1 MSFVRVGDTAAYD
14 PRTLHP
20 LEYDDGDIR
29 HVNEVFGFSVRLA
42 GESGGKEHDDT
53 DRRVTRS
60 MVLQMAG
67 SKAYADWLMGFLVAA
82 KVWVPDGTG
91 YRLMNDPNYIH
102 LLLQDEIDRNRIRK
116 RDAKNPR
123 LVAMALLRDGDNCR
137 ACGRR
142 VNWADRKSPA
152 GGTWEHVNINNQPT
166 SQHEYVVY
174 CFGCQNDP
182 MADVMEPPLTPHYSS
197 KTRDRIKDMLGS
209 WPTKAAIAEYIS
221 GLRTLPG
228 TATSRQRPE
237 PENATPTGLRTD
249 SGNAATG
256 LRPGT
261 ENATTADAQRPEK
274 ASGNAG
280 ANTPPD
286 PPPKGPDGGSS
297 ADQMIR
303 GLPDL
308 APPGRDGTGSA
319 SPGLT
324 GTGRVAPEPGRPPTS
339 RSRRRKPT
347 PLAQHEEGH
356 DA

>member
-20 LEYDDGDIR
+20 LEYDGGDIR

-67 SKAYADWLMGFLVAA
+67 SKDYAEWLMRFLVAA
-82 KVWVPDGTG
+82 KVWAPDGTG
-91 YRLMNDPNYIH
+91 YRLINDPNYIH
-102 LLLQDEIDRNRIRK
+102 LLLQDEIDRNRVRK

-137 ACGRR
+137 SCGRR
-142 VNWADRKSPA
+142 VNWSDRKSPA
-152 GGTWEHVNINNQPT
+152 GGTWEHVNITNQPT
-166 SQHEYVVY
+166 QQHEYVVY

-182 MADVMEPPLTPHYSS
+182 MADTMDPPATPYYGK
-197 KTRDRIKDMLGS
+197 KTRDRVKEMLGI
-209 WPTKAAIAEYIS
+209 WPTKAAIAEYIN
-221 GLRTLPG
+221 GQRTLPG
-228 TATSRQRPE
+228 TATSRQRAE
-237 PENATPTGLRTD
+237 TENATPTGERT
-249 SGNAATG
+249 APVTATTG
-256 LRPGT
+256 LRLGM
-261 ENATTADAQRPEK
+261 ENATSRPVQRPET

-280 ANTPPD
+280 GQAPPE
-286 PPPKGPDGGSS
+286 PPPKAPDGGSS

-319 SPGLT
+319 LPGLAES
-324 GTGRVAPEPGRPPTS
+324 VAGRPPRK
-339 RSRRRKPT
+339 RSRRGR
-347 PLAQHEEGH
+347 HG
-356 DA
+356 